1 VRIKLLENGL
11 DSLKKGFEKLHLY
24 EEMHHIDRSGPERY
38 FVLKDAV
45 LAIHHGVE
53 ILFKEVL
60 NRQNELLVFEAIDKQ
75 LKAAFVTKRQ
85 MGLDSLFETN
95 SKLRTVSFDEAIDRV
110 QTICGYE
117 LRNEFRSKL
126 DRLQECRN
134 QIIHSEV
141 SVDEIHLNSIFAG
154 LVDEIDVFFSQAIGR
169 EYSTITGYAQL
180 QDSYQKYLAS
190 LDETKARINKM
201 EAIGLFLKA
210 IQTCSLAMGENEVKI
225 VESINTATKFVDVLC
240 GSTFQFGTDLYNGHC
255 SGDIRIK
262 RHDEG
267 HFCIQ
272 AKDILWDYV
281 FRFKSLLV
289 FMPGIE
295 GDFSPILF
303 FEAAEDVVD
312 KSIRGYAQTDHCG
325 RRYLEGIH
333 FPDEGR
339 TEWIPEK
346 VREFH
351 FRRLEDEKFHI
362 PRFQRIQMYI
372 DAGVFCFVNVK
383 TLDYGRINSIPS
395 DYASMSL
402 KEIGVHF
409 RKALEKP
416 E

>member
-1 VRIKLLENGL
+1 MRIKLLENGL
-11 DSLKKGFEKLHLY
+11 DSLKKGFEKLHAY
-24 EEMHHIDRSGPERY
+24 EEMLHIDRRGPERY

-60 NRQNELLVFEAIDKQ
+60 NRQNELLVFEGIDKQ

-85 MGLDSLFETN
+85 MGLESLFETN

-110 QTICGYE
+110 QTICGYV
-117 LRNEFRSKL
+117 LRNEFKSKL

-141 SVDEIHLNSIFAG
+141 SVDEIHLNSIFEG

-180 QDSYQKYLAS
+180 QESYQRYLVS

-201 EAIGLFLKA
+201 EAVGVFLKA
-210 IQTCSLAMGENEVKI
+210 IQACSLAMGENEVKTI
-225 VESINTATKFVDVLC
+225 ENINTATKFVDILF
-240 GSTFQFGTDLYNGHC
+240 GSTFRFGTDFYNGHC

-272 AKDILWDYV
+272 AKDIQWDYV
-281 FRFKSLLV
+281 FRFKSLLIL
-289 FMPGIE
+289 MPGIE

-312 KSIRGYAQTDHCG
+312 KSIRGYIQTDHGG
-325 RRYLEGIH
+325 RRYLEAIH

-339 TEWIPEK
+339 TEWSLEK

-351 FRRLEDEKFHI
+351 SRRLDDEDFHV
-362 PRFQRIQMYI
+362 PRFQRIEKYI

-383 TLDYGRINSIPS
+383 TLDYGRMNSLLS
-395 DYASMSL
+395 DYATMSL
-402 KEIGVHF
+402 KEIALLF

-416 E
+416 D